1 MDDVIPFHGLN
12 ASKIAG
18 KAQQLKERGDL
29 QGRVGA
35 EYSNARDIT
44 AGSVEGMRAY
54 SKMAH
59 KKRNLAA

>member
-1 MDDVIPFHGLN
+1 MCSALSDVRFVP
-12 ASKIAG
+12 IADI
-18 KAQQLKERGDL
+18 AVFIQS
-29 QGRVGA
+29 VGA

-59 KKRNLAA
+59 KRRNLAA